1 MALKVD
7 PVRLT
12 VEVFMTLRCRWT
24 GSVPIQMMTEVVFM
38 DIVSCFGLFRYDWKL
53 STTSELAR
61 TEGIRLSN

>member
-12 VEVFMTLRCRWT
+12 VEVFMTLCCRWA
-24 GSVPIQMMTEVVFM
+24 GFEPVWMMTEVVLM
-38 DIVSCFGLFRYDWKL
+38 DIVSCFGLFRCDWKL

>member
-12 VEVFMTLRCRWT
+12 VEVFMTFCCHWMGFVL
-24 GSVPIQMMTEVVFM
+24 SQSMAKVVFM
-38 DIVSCFGLFRYDWKL
+38 DIVSCFGLFRCDWKL
-53 STTSELAR
+53 STASELVR

>member
-12 VEVFMTLRCRWT
+12 AEAFMTLCCGRM
-24 GSVPIQMMTEVVFM
+24 GLVPVWMMTEVVFV
-38 DIVSCFGLFRYDWKL
+38 DVVSYFRLFGCDWKL

>member
-7 PVRLT
+7 SVRFI
-12 VEVFMTLRCRWT
+12 VEVFMTLCCRRV
-24 GSVPIQMMTEVVFM
+24 GFVPVWMMTEVVFM
-38 DIVSCFGLFRYDWKL
+38 DIVSCFGLFRCDWKL

>member
-12 VEVFMTLRCRWT
+12 VEVFMTLCCRRV
-24 GSVPIQMMTEVVFM
+24 GSAPVWMMTEVVLM
-38 DIVSCFGLFRYDWKL
+38 DIVSCFGLFRCDWKL

>member
-12 VEVFMTLRCRWT
+12 VEVFMTLCCGWAGLVSAR
-24 GSVPIQMMTEVVFM
+24 MMTEVVFM
-38 DIVSCFGLFRYDWKL
+38 DIVSCFRSRGCDWKL
-53 STTSELAR
+53 STNSELVR

>member
-7 PVRLT
+7 PVRLA
-12 VEVFMTLRCRWT
+12 VEASTTLCDRWMDSVFVWM
-24 GSVPIQMMTEVVFM
+24 VTEVVLVDM
-38 DIVSCFGLFRYDWKL
+38 VSYFGLFRCDWKL

>member
-7 PVRLT
+7 PVRLA
-12 VEVFMTLRCRWT
+12 VEAFMTLCCGRMD
-24 GSVPIQMMTEVVFM
+24 SVFVWMMTEVVLVDM
-38 DIVSCFGLFRYDWKL
+38 VSYFGLFRCDWKL

>member
-12 VEVFMTLRCRWT
+12 VEAFMTLCYSWMCF
-24 GSVPIQMMTEVVFM
+24 VPVRMVTEVVFV
-38 DIVSCFGLFRYDWKL
+38 DIVSYFGLFRCDWKL

>member
-7 PVRLT
+7 PVRLA
-12 VEVFMTLRCRWT
+12 VEAFVTLCCRWM
-24 GSVPIQMMTEVVFM
+24 SLVFVRMITEVALVDM
-38 DIVSCFGLFRYDWKL
+38 VSYFGLFRCDWKL

>member
-7 PVRLT
+7 PVRLA
-12 VEVFMTLRCRWT
+12 VEAFMTLCCGWMS
-24 GSVPIQMMTEVVFM
+24 SVFVRMMTEVVLVDM
-38 DIVSCFGLFRYDWKL
+38 VSYFGLCRCDWKL

>member
-7 PVRLT
+7 PVRLI
-12 VEVFMTLRCRWT
+12 VEVFMTLCCRWT
-24 GSVPIQMMTEVVFM
+24 GFVLVWMMTEVVFM
-38 DIVSCFGLFRYDWKL
+38 DAVSCFGFGRCDWKL

>member
-7 PVRLT
+7 PVRLA
-12 VEVFMTLRCRWT
+12 VEAFMTLRCRWMD
-24 GSVPIQMMTEVVFM
+24 SAFVRMMTEVVLVDM
-38 DIVSCFGLFRYDWKL
+38 VSYFGLFRCDWKL

>member
-12 VEVFMTLRCRWT
+12 VEVFMTLCCRWM
-24 GSVPIQMMTEVVFM
+24 GFVLDQMMTEVVFM
-38 DIVSCFGLFRYDWKL
+38 DIVSCFGQFRCDWKL